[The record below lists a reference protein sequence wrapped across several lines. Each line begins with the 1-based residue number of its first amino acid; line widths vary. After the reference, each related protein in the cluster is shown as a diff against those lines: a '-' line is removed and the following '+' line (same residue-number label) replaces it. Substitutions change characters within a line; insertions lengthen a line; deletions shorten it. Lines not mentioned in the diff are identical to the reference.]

1 MGNLEKAEGV
11 AKKMLEIDPAFK
23 LSNVRNVPLKREA
36 DRERYFGALA
46 KAGLPE

>member
-1 MGNLEKAEGV
+1 
-11 AKKMLEIDPAFK
+11 MLEIDPNFT
-23 LSNVRNVPLKREA
+23 LSGIRNVPLRRKT